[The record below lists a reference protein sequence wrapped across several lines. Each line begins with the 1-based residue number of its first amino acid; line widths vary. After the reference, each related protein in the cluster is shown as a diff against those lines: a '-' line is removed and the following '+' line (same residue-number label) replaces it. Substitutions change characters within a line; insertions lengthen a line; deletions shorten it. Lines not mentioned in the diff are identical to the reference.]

1 MKAICYLRV
10 STREQAEG
18 GVSLDHQEAK
28 TRAYCEARDWTC
40 EKVIRDEGWSGG
52 TLDRPGLAEALR
64 MIRKGEAQALVV
76 LKLDRL
82 TRKVADLGYLVDH
95 VFDRYDV
102 AFSSVQDNFD
112 TSTANGRLVLNIL
125 GSVAQWERDIIA
137 ERTADALA
145 HKKAQGRRT
154 GEVPYGYD
162 LAEDGDTLLPN
173 ADELGIIR
181 EVQARREEGETLQ
194 GIADELNGREVP
206 TKKGARWWPGTIRN
220 LLSADAPEE
229 VAA

>member
-1 MKAICYLRV
+1 MNAICYLRV

-40 EKVIRDEGWSGG
+40 LRVIRDEGQSAA
-52 TLDRPGLAEALR
+52 TLDRPGLEEALAI
-64 MIRKGEAQALVV
+64 IRRGEAQALVV

-82 TRKVADLGYLVDH
+82 TRKVSDLGYLVEK
-95 VFDRYDV
+95 VFDRYEV
-102 AFSSVQDNFD
+102 AFSSVRDNFD

-125 GSVAQWERDIIA
+125 GSVAQWERDIIS

-145 HKKAQGRRT
+145 YKKSEGRRV

-162 LAEDGDTLLPN
+162 LAADGDTLLPN
-173 ADELGIIR
+173 EDELAIIR
-181 EVQARREEGETLQ
+181 KVQDRREEGATLQ
-194 GIADELNGREVP
+194 GIADELTGREVP
-206 TKKGARWWPGTIRN
+206 TKKGGRWWPATVRN
-220 LLSADAPEE
+220 LLTAGVPEE
-229 VAA
+229 EAA